1 MIRFFFLILIFFLIQ
16 NNSIASIKKNTIENL
31 KKIEN
36 MSFSFV
42 QTIGGKDEKGDCTIQ
57 YPKKIFCKY
66 ESRIN
71 KILVSNGTSLVIK
84 NDRQYYRYPLKN
96 TPLEFI
102 LNKNFLIKKIETS
115 KLNKTN
121 DKYFYFE
128 IDEENNK
135 INIFFNKE
143 NFKLVGWQIEDIYQ
157 NLAVTYIFNSEINK
171 NIDEKIFKLP
181 ASN

>member
-1 MIRFFFLILIFFLIQ
+1 MIRFFFLIFIFFLIQ

-102 LNKNFLIKKIETS
+102 LNKNYLIKKIETS

-143 NFKLVGWQIEDIYQ
+143 NFKLVGWQVEDIYQ
-157 NLAVTYIFNSEINK
+157 NLAVTYIFNAEINK

-181 ASN
+181 ANN

>member
-16 NNSIASIKKNTIENL
+16 NSSIASIKKNTIENL

-84 NDRQYYRYPLKN
+84 NDRQYYRYPLKS

-102 LNKNFLIKKIETS
+102 LNKNYLIKKIETS
-115 KLNKTN
+115 KLNETN

-143 NFKLVGWQIEDIYQ
+143 NFKLVGWQVEDIYQ

-171 NIDEKIFKLP
+171 NIDEKIFKIP

>member
-1 MIRFFFLILIFFLIQ
+1 MIRFFFLILIFFLVQ

-84 NDRQYYRYPLKN
+84 NDRQYYRYPLKS

-102 LNKNFLIKKIETS
+102 LNKNYLIKKIETS

-143 NFKLVGWQIEDIYQ
+143 DFKLVGWQVEDIYQ

-171 NIDEKIFKLP
+171 NVDEKIFKLP
-181 ASN
+181 ANN

>member
-1 MIRFFFLILIFFLIQ
+1 MIRFFFLILIFFLVQ

-84 NDRQYYRYPLKN
+84 NDRQYYRYPLKS

-102 LNKNFLIKKIETS
+102 LNKNYLIEKIETS
-115 KLNKTN
+115 KLNETN

-143 NFKLVGWQIEDIYQ
+143 NFKLVGWQVEDIYQ

-171 NIDEKIFKLP
+171 NIDEKIFKIP

>member
-1 MIRFFFLILIFFLIQ
+1 MIRFFFLIFIFFLIQ

-84 NDRQYYRYPLKN
+84 NDRQYYRYPLKS

-102 LNKNFLIKKIETS
+102 LNKNYLIKKIETS
-115 KLNKTN
+115 KLNETN

-143 NFKLVGWQIEDIYQ
+143 NFKLVGWQVEDIYQ

-171 NIDEKIFKLP
+171 NIDEKIFKIP

>member
-1 MIRFFFLILIFFLIQ
+1 MIRFFFLLLIFFLFQ

-36 MSFSFV
+36 MTFSFV
-42 QTIGGKDEKGDCTIQ
+42 QTIGQKDEKGDCTIQ

-84 NDRQYYRYPLKN
+84 NDRQYYRYPLKS

-102 LNKNFLIKKIETS
+102 LNKNYLIKKIETS

-143 NFKLVGWQIEDIYQ
+143 NFKLVGWQVEDIYQ

-181 ASN
+181 ANN

>member
-1 MIRFFFLILIFFLIQ
+1 MIRFFFLILIFFLVQ

-84 NDRQYYRYPLKN
+84 NDRQYYRYPLKS

-102 LNKNFLIKKIETS
+102 LNKNYLIKKIETS
-115 KLNKTN
+115 KLNETN

-143 NFKLVGWQIEDIYQ
+143 DFKLVGWQVEDIYQ

-171 NIDEKIFKLP
+171 NVDEKIFKLP
-181 ASN
+181 ANN

>member
-84 NDRQYYRYPLKN
+84 NDRQYYRYPLKS

-102 LNKNFLIKKIETS
+102 LNKNYLIKKIETS

>member
-1 MIRFFFLILIFFLIQ
+1 
-16 NNSIASIKKNTIENL
+16 
-31 KKIEN
+31 
-36 MSFSFV
+36 MSCSFI
-42 QTIGGKDEKGDCTIQ
+42 QTIGGKDERGDCTIQ

-71 KILVSNGTSLVIK
+71 KILVSNGKSLVIK
-84 NDRQYYRYPLKN
+84 NDRQYYRYPLKS

-143 NFKLVGWQIEDIYQ
+143 NFKLVGWQVEDIYQ
-157 NLAVTYIFNSEINK
+157 NLAVTYIFNAEINK

-181 ASN
+181 ANN

>member
-102 LNKNFLIKKIETS
+102 LNKNYLIKKIETS

-143 NFKLVGWQIEDIYQ
+143 NFKLVGWQVEDIYQ
-157 NLAVTYIFNSEINK
+157 NLAVTYIFNAEINK

-181 ASN
+181 ANN

>member
-1 MIRFFFLILIFFLIQ
+1 MIRFFFLIFIFFLIQ

-71 KILVSNGTSLVIK
+71 KILVSNGKSLVIK
-84 NDRQYYRYPLKN
+84 NDRQYYRYPLKS

-143 NFKLVGWQIEDIYQ
+143 NFKLVGWQVEDIYQ
-157 NLAVTYIFNSEINK
+157 NLAVTYIFNAEINK

-181 ASN
+181 ANN